1 MVTSTPPHAEPR
13 MRLSAVSIVLG
24 TTVSILFRM
33 VSHMLTDQTVG
44 TAFTNTL
51 NECLEA
57 CDRTTS
63 CVDVSYSSGTPGAC
77 YLKSSAGDIRRN
89 SNIWGGRQLSGCT
102 SQTSKLKLHRKRVVH
117 KAKRDDTPIVERGFA
132 LGPDSTY
139 LAPAA
144 VTATRTA
151 VVTSTVGTT

>member
-1 MVTSTPPHAEPR
+1 
-13 MRLSAVSIVLG
+13 MRLSAVPIVLG

-51 NECLEA
+51 NECMEA

-77 YLKSSAGDIRRN
+77 YLKSSAGDIHRN

-102 SQTSKLKLHRKRVVH
+102 SQTSKLKRSEVLPLDLTPLTLLPQRLPLPARLLSLPLSARRK
-117 KAKRDDTPIVERGFA
+117 
-132 LGPDSTY
+132 Y
-139 LAPAA
+139 LLNL
-144 VTATRTA
+144 VMYHILY
-151 VVTSTVGTT
+151 